1 MHKQFLRL
9 CTIKSESLDHVSLNI
24 RPFSFFCIVWTE
36 SSLETNKDCFLM
48 QTLALG
54 PAYMSLFVYYT
65 TAYHVPD
72 QDRCLFVSNPGIIIL
87 IKGFTS
93 NTQYFKYRAF

>member
-1 MHKQFLRL
+1 
-9 CTIKSESLDHVSLNI
+9 
-24 RPFSFFCIVWTE
+24 
-36 SSLETNKDCFLM
+36 M
-48 QTLALG
+48 QTPALG
-54 PAYMSLFVYYT
+54 LAYMLLFVYYT

-93 NTQYFKYRAF
+93 NTRYFKYRVF